1 MPGQVLNVGA
11 TIQCPHVGSVSI
23 VSSNTRV
30 MLGGQPA
37 ATIDDTYPI
46 AGCPF
51 TLPGPTPHP
60 CVKVQWLVPALRVLV
75 NKKAVIL
82 QNSSGLCLSADQT
95 PQGPPNVLVT
105 QLRVKAS

>member
-11 TIQCPHVGSVSI
+11 TIQCPHAGSVSI

-37 ATIDDTYPI
+37 ATIEDNFPI

-51 TLPGPTPHP
+51 TVGPKPQP
-60 CVKVQWLVPALRVLV
+60 CIKVQWIVPALRVLV

-82 QNSSGLCLSADQT
+82 QNSTGLCLSAEQA
-95 PQGPPNVLVT
+95 PQGPPNVLAT